1 MSEVDEYCE
10 GLYIGLFSEAA
21 TCGAASS
28 SMSGWAHMRLGQ
40 KGAWKEAEGTLVR
53 IKNKFSVVRR
63 RGYRGH
69 VGPRHVGMAEN

>member
-28 SMSGWAHMRLGQ
+28 SMSGWATCGWDKRELGR
-40 KGAWKEAEGTLVR
+40 KL
-53 IKNKFSVVRR
+53 
-63 RGYRGH
+63 RGPGL
-69 VGPRHVGMAEN
+69 E